1 MVLLHP
7 SSSFLVS
14 WPQISLEKANA
25 TRVNWVIFL
34 LLNSS
39 IWHHLSCYSGGHAPS
54 LMQGNSAVCT
64 LVCSCSSVSASNFL
78 SFPASPMSSSPT
90 DHSGWTG
97 NVTGCSLL
105 DFPLWSFPLCFN
117 FPLFSQQAS
126 LTVTTAHIAPAPSLP
141 LSLSALHS
149 QFSFHHSPSP
159 EDQQWASP
167 FSLELRFS
175 SFT

>member
-39 IWHHLSCYSGGHAPS
+39 IWHHLSCYNGVHAPS

-64 LVCSCSSVSASNFL
+64 PGCSCSSQ
-78 SFPASPMSSSPT
+78 
-90 DHSGWTG
+90 
-97 NVTGCSLL
+97 SLL
-105 DFPLWSFPLCFN
+105 QPSCPFLLHQRLPLQQVTQVGQGMCPAVPFLTSRFGPFHSALTF
-117 FPLFSQQAS
+117 LFSQQAS
-126 LTVTTAHIAPAPSLP
+126 RTVTTAHIAPAPSLP
-141 LSLSALHS
+141 LSLSTLHS
-149 QFSFHHSPSP
+149 RFSFDHSPSP

-167 FSLELRFS
+167 FSLELCFS